1 MEGYKFFFNF
11 VKVVADSDE
20 EFGDY
25 LPRRRLRNSARRVH
39 HLRPDPSHEL
49 SESDDDWNLAARS
62 SIRHLQRLIP
72 RTRQSQRIIALV
84 NSNNFQN
91 EVSNIFIYII
101 SSM

>member
-1 MEGYKFFFNF
+1 M
-11 VKVVADSDE
+11 VADSDE